1 MANQQNAQPEPI
13 DADPQETREWIEAL
27 DGVIAQ
33 EGADRAHFLIEKVIG
48 QAREAGIDR
57 YQGESLRLFKVLDGH
72 LKDHEFLAGDY
83 SIADIVNW
91 GLVRYPTSR

>member
-13 DADPQETREWIEAL
+13 DADPQETREWMEAL

-48 QAREAGIDR
+48 QAREAGIDLP
-57 YQGESLRLFKVLDGH
+57 YSANTEYINTIPVDQQPKYPGAFHSCGVH
-72 LKDHEFLAGDY
+72 LQ
-83 SIADIVNW
+83 
-91 GLVRYPTSR
+91 